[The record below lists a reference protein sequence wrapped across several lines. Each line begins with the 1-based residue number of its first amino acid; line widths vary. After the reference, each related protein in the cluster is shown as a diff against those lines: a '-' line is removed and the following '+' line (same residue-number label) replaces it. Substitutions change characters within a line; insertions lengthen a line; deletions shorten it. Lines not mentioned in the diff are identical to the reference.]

1 MSGKS
6 MQDVSLDL
14 ESYTL
19 DDLARLFGLCDLKSV
34 GQSDMKAAR
43 KVVMMTHPDKSGLDK
58 SYFQFFAKAYE
69 RLSNVVDF
77 ANRGE
82 GAAQESRFM
91 ENYRKIDVEVGDD
104 AKGFAEA
111 LKQKKI
117 ITGNGAAGEGWGKWK
132 KEFDK
137 WFEANGEL
145 AASDTGYDEFMRS
158 TEGLLPEGASQSEA
172 REFMES
178 RKRNLGALVAHEKL
192 VGMDSW
198 SSFGGRGSYAGED
211 LMKAYTE
218 TVVPVTDDDFKKI
231 PKYSSLDE
239 YKRVRHATEKVSD
252 LEYTAAND
260 AYMRDKVNSE
270 TKELNE
276 YYDHMQ
282 RLEKTNDGVRAFM
295 RTILRLT
302 E

>member
-1 MSGKS
+1 
-6 MQDVSLDL
+6 
-14 ESYTL
+14 
-19 DDLARLFGLCDLKSV
+19 
-34 GQSDMKAAR
+34 
-43 KVVMMTHPDKSGLDK
+43 
-58 SYFQFFAKAYE
+58 
-69 RLSNVVDF
+69 VVDF

-82 GAAQESRFM
+82 GAAQESRYL
-91 ENYRKIDVEVGDD
+91 EKHRRIDVEVGDD
-104 AKGFAEA
+104 AKGFAAA

-117 ITGNGAAGEGWGKWK
+117 ITGNGAAGEGWVKWK

-145 AASDTGYDEFMRS
+145 AVSDTGYDEFMRS

-178 RKRNLGALVAHEKL
+178 RKRSLGALVAHEKL

-198 SSFGGRGSYAGED
+198 NSFGGRGSYAGED

-239 YKRVRHATEKVSD
+239 YKRVRHATENVSNV
-252 LEYTAAND
+252 EYTAAND
-260 AYMRDKVNSE
+260 AYVRDKVNSE

-276 YYDHMQ
+276 YYDHMRQ
-282 RLEKTNDGVRAFM
+282 IERTRESVGAF
-295 RTILRLT
+295 RRNILRLT